1 MTYGLMFIMCDDRDS
16 ISVWQMFLLYVFQM
30 LQFIIIPYTDER
42 SIEAVAEVDSRWMV
56 SFDRIVDPANVP
68 LYNLKRKF

>member
-16 ISVWQMFLLYVFQM
+16 ISVGQMFLLYVFQM

-42 SIEAVAEVDSRWMV
+42 SIEAVAEVDSR
-56 SFDRIVDPANVP
+56 
-68 LYNLKRKF
+68 